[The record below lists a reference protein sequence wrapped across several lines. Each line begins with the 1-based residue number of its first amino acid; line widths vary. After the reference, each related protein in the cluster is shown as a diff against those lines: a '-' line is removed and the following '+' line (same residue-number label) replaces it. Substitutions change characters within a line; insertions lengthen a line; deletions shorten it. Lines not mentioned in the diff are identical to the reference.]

1 MEELTRIMG
10 ELSELQFG
18 MEGLVYIMEVM
29 EEAYGYKHEYEMQ
42 KSMFALKTLLD
53 SMSENLSDRVDELD
67 RLILS
72 CGSSEVPL

>member
-18 MEGLVYIMEVM
+18 IEGLVYIMEVM

-42 KSMFALKTLLD
+42 KSIFALKILLD
-53 SMSENLSDRVDELD
+53 SMSENLSDKVDELD
-67 RLILS
+67 RFILG
-72 CGSSEVPL
+72 CERSEVPL